1 MKDRQTRFLQIE
13 GWKRSGKIAHGFG
26 LRSQGGEKPIRKDWL
41 GKAVQQEEE
50 SFPLISLRQVHED
63 RVVIFDGNIQ
73 RVEEVWREEGDSLI
87 TRSPGFALGVFTA
100 DCLPIFLYDPQK
112 EAIGLVHAG
121 WRGTARGV
129 TGKAVEK
136 MKAAFLCRSADIRAA
151 MGPCIGPC
159 CYEVDRPVQRAF
171 VEAGFPW
178 DSISH
183 PRREGKWSLDLHLA
197 NYLLLKAAGVREENI
212 EILKL
217 CTSCKGEILYSYRK
231 GDKTQGRQLNFIAL
245 RKGGCRPGDNKIK

>member
-1 MKDRQTRFLQIE
+1 MKDRQTRFLQSE

-26 LRSQGGEKPIRKDWL
+26 MRSQGGEKPTRKDWL

-50 SFPLISLRQVHED
+50 SFPLVSLRQVHGD

-100 DCLPIFLYDPQK
+100 DCLPIFLYDPQR

-121 WRGTARGV
+121 WRGTSRGV
-129 TGKAVEK
+129 TAKAVEK
-136 MKAAFLCRSADIRAA
+136 MEAAFLCRSADIRAA

-159 CYEVDRPVQRAF
+159 CYEVDRPVQEAF

-183 PRREGKWSLDLHLA
+183 PRKEGKWSLDLHLA
-197 NYLLLKAAGVREENI
+197 NYLLLKDAGVREENI
-212 EILKL
+212 KILKL
-217 CTSCKGEILYSYRK
+217 CTSCNGEILYSYRK

>member
-1 MKDRQTRFLQIE
+1 MKDRETRFLQIK
-13 GWKRSGKIAHGFG
+13 GWKRNGKIAHGFG
-26 LRSQGGEKPIRKDWL
+26 MRSQGGEKPIRKDWL

-50 SFPLISLRQVHED
+50 SFPLVSLRQVHGD

-73 RVEEVWREEGDSLI
+73 KVEEVWREEGDSLI

-112 EAIGLVHAG
+112 EAIGIVHAG
-121 WRGTARGV
+121 WRGTAKGV
-129 TGKAVEK
+129 TGKALEG
-136 MKAAFLCRSADIRAA
+136 MKASFLCRSADILAA

-171 VEAGFPW
+171 VEAGFSW

-197 NYLLLKAAGVREENI
+197 NSLLLKAAGVREENI

-217 CTSCKGEILYSYRK
+217 CTSCKAETFYSYRK
-231 GDKTQGRQLNFIAL
+231 GDKTRGRQLNFIAL
-245 RKGGCRPGDNKIK
+245 KRGLQTWR

>member
-1 MKDRQTRFLQIE
+1 MKERQARFLQIE

-26 LRSQGGEKPIRKDWL
+26 MRSQGGEKPIRKDWL
-41 GKAVQQEEE
+41 GKAVQQGEE
-50 SFPLISLRQVHED
+50 SFPLVSLRQVHGD

-100 DCLPIFLYDPQK
+100 DCLPIFLYDPQR

-159 CYEVDRPVQRAF
+159 CYEVDRPVQEAF

-217 CTSCKGEILYSYRK
+217 CTSCNGEILVFLPKRRQDPGEATELYRLEK
-231 GDKTQGRQLNFIAL
+231 RGLQTWR
-245 RKGGCRPGDNKIK
+245 